1 MIAMP
6 LPQLTKNMV
15 PSFFV
20 SNLFHIRGV
29 FVFLVIAPA
38 LSPQESVYMV
48 LAAWCLKDIFECAGA

>member
-1 MIAMP
+1 MITMP

-38 LSPQESVYMV
+38 LSPQESV
-48 LAAWCLKDIFECAGA
+48 